1 MFTIIHECYFIFM
14 NNIQSSESSESFEND
29 VVPQD
34 IKDIIDKAIDKMIA
48 DESSVRIKSHNQ
60 NLHNPEKD
68 KPFRFNLIFFDKK
81 TFILNLQGC
90 KSF

>member
-60 NLHNPEKD
+60 NLHD
-68 KPFRFNLIFFDKK
+68 K
-81 TFILNLQGC
+81 
-90 KSF
+90 